1 MVPLDLINVL
11 YLDVKVEVFV
21 LVRARLILAIRRV
34 ILRVCGLLC
43 RIID

>member
-1 MVPLDLINVL
+1 MVLLDLINVL
-11 YLDVKVEVFV
+11 HLDVRVEVFV
-21 LVRARLILAIRRV
+21 LVRARLILAIHRV

>member
-11 YLDVKVEVFV
+11 YLDVRFKVFV
-21 LVRARLILAIRRV
+21 FAKARLILAICRV

-43 RIID
+43 KIID